1 MADINEILGRNI
13 NSIKE
18 LKQAINELQNS
29 LIGVDAESEEFKKT
43 SQQLAAA
50 QAELNKV
57 TSAGK
62 TETDAAADS
71 IRGLE
76 KQYKALY
83 DQYKLLSEEQR
94 NSDFG
99 KNMAQSMSDLSNKI
113 NEAKQNV
120 GNFKDNIGRYA
131 ESATK
136 AFQGMGI
143 SLGNL
148 QKPLAMATTG
158 TKTLGVA
165 LKGLAANPVGAA
177 IMAVVVV
184 LKALHEIF
192 QRVKQAI
199 ADNEELTMRL
209 HEAMATFQPILDAI
223 SNAFDFLARI
233 LVRVIE
239 GMAKVSGA
247 IMSLIPGMKKAIDSH
262 KELAKATNNL
272 TKAQRELSVEN
283 SKKEAEIERL
293 REEASATDDVKE
305 KVRLLQEA
313 KKKQRE
319 VDEENIRIAKE
330 DLRIKEEYAKKTANS
345 AEANDELAAAQ
356 KRVNDAIAQ
365 GDKNARQY
373 NKQLSALSQNIDID
387 VNITITE
394 EIKKAEEELEV
405 LHQGVR
411 DIAAEKRRL
420 KEEIEE
426 LTVVAQNGPVKDTFW
441 ENVKSL
447 TTARTDELFEQLHA
461 QRELSKKWK
470 ELEELNNSLYDT
482 IDSGVTKQD
491 EIERLR
497 AKQAEEARKHAQEEY
512 KKQVEEAKNLLKQLS
527 GYGQDEITLLTT
539 KYREEYDLLKRFG
552 FDTATLTQKYLDD
565 VAKITEERYKKQR
578 EETIKY
584 LEQQYT
590 DREAFIEGIAE
601 TNERLANSLRL
612 DDLEK
617 KTIPVLQSFYNKVS
631 GMSKEALDI
640 ISKKGF
646 QGLDD
651 EYKDLKEGIENIN
664 AALGTNITNFE
675 ILGVTLTNTKNAAK
689 ELMGVIAQQG
699 VDEVIKRA
707 NEGFLNLNLQSILGD
722 SANEYAIMVAKNTW
736 DALQVEREALE
747 QELVNF
753 KGTHDQK
760 IEMLE
765 RYYEVVQEIRDKEL
779 ELTTLQQERTAQMIE
794 SLIDMTDKMAAAMQT
809 YRSSQESL
817 IDSEVKAGKISEK
830 EAEKRKKSLL
840 KLQAAET
847 AFSIATITADAAAGI
862 FNIWK
867 GYAMEK
873 GVINPQTAAAAG
885 IGAGPALWALNAKS
899 LVSAIAQTASLA
911 STAAAQI
918 AAARGQYVTAQNNF
932 QADAG
937 GGSVGLAATPM
948 LIDSTPVTYTQ
959 TVQNVDEEDELN
971 KRPIIVR
978 VEDII
983 DGIDGHN
990 VRVSESSF

>member
-50 QAELNKV
+50 QAELKKV

-83 DQYKLLSEEQR
+83 DQYKLLNEEQR

-131 ESATK
+131 ESATQ

-158 TKTLGVA
+158 TKTLGAA

-177 IMAVVVV
+177 IMAVVIV

-233 LVRVIE
+233 LVNVVE
-239 GMAKVSGA
+239 GIAKVSGA
-247 IMSLIPGMKKAIDSH
+247 IMSIIPGMKRAIDSH

-293 REEASATDDVKE
+293 REEASATDNVKE

-319 VDEENIRIAKE
+319 VDEENVRIAKE
-330 DLRIKEEYAKKTANS
+330 DLRIKEEYAEKTANN

-356 KRVNDAIAQ
+356 KKVNDAIAQ
-365 GDKNARQY
+365 GDRNARQY
-373 NKQLSALSQNIDID
+373 NKQLSALSKDIDI
-387 VNITITE
+387 NINVSITE
-394 EIKKAEEELEV
+394 EIKKAEDDLDALVKEAEGLTEQIASAKTIQDS
-405 LHQGVR
+405 LIKQR
-411 DIAAEKRRL
+411 DSFTKKDILIGTEDFL
-420 KEEIEE
+420 KY
-426 LTVVAQNGPVKDTFW
+426 VATGNTAINKLQKDID
-441 ENVKSL
+441 SL
-447 TTARTDELFEQLHA
+447 DA
-461 QRELSKKWK
+461 
-470 ELEELNNSLYDT
+470 ELNNLNTQKVEKEY
-482 IDSGVTKQD
+482 
-491 EIERLR
+491 EIESLK
-497 AKQAEEARKHAQEEY
+497 AQQAEEVRKEQEEEY
-512 KKQVEEAKNLLKQLS
+512 KKQLQNARNFYKQLS
-527 GYGQDEITLLTT
+527 GYGEDEITLLTA
-539 KYREEYDLLKRFG
+539 KYNEEYALLKDFG
-552 FDTATLTQKYLDD
+552 FDTTKLTQKYLDD

-617 KTIPVLQSFYNKVS
+617 KTIPVLQSFYNKV
-631 GMSKEALDI
+631 GEMSEEALEI

-747 QELVNF
+747 QELVAF
-753 KGTHDQK
+753 KGTQDQK

-765 RYYEVVQEIRDKEL
+765 RYYEVVEEIRDKEL

-794 SLIDMTDKMAAAMQT
+794 SLIDMTDRMAMAMQT

-830 EAEKRKKSLL
+830 EAEKRKKNLL
-840 KLQAAET
+840 KLQAVET
-847 AFSIATITADAAAGI
+847 GFAIATITADAAAGI

-867 GYAMEK
+867 GYAMER
-873 GVINPQTAAAAG
+873 GTINPQTAAAAG

-918 AAARGQYVTAQNNF
+918 AAARGQYITAQNNF
-932 QADAG
+932 QAETG
-937 GGSVGLAATPM
+937 GGSVGIAATPM
-948 LIDSTPVTYTQ
+948 LIDSTPYSYVQ
-959 TVQNVDEEDELN
+959 TVQNTDEEDEMN
-971 KRPIIVR
+971 RPIVVSVVDIEDALETRKVR
-978 VEDII
+978 VE
-983 DGIDGHN
+983 
-990 VRVSESSF
+990 ETSF